1 MCNYLRWGGDV
12 LSRAAQTVPPVH
24 TTDFKG
30 VIMIDSIATL
40 FTTFVD
46 LISGGISGF
55 VDAIASFLR

>member
-1 MCNYLRWGGDV
+1 M
-12 LSRAAQTVPPVH
+12 PPVH